1 MGWRKRQGSKEAL
14 ELLMYF
20 LWHSEALPP
29 VVLIGLDE
37 VKTYIMMMRAVC
49 GQTPRWC
56 EVPEDFME
64 GANI

>member
-1 MGWRKRQGSKEAL
+1 
-14 ELLMYF
+14 MYF

-29 VVLIGLDE
+29 VVLVGLDE
-37 VKTYIMMMRAVC
+37 VKTYIQMMRAAC